1 MIPKRFVL
9 ASDIVEPSGL
19 PVPDI
24 IVKSLRND
32 SKLAKRSFAHLLYV
46 HKVVKR
52 REVVVKSANYFARFL
67 IGRMFMSG
75 TDNTNVIGKTM
86 SGIYINVR
94 LGVEP

>member
-9 ASDIVEPSGL
+9 TSDIVAPSGL

-32 SKLAKRSFAHLLYV
+32 SQLIKRSFAHLLYV
-46 HKVVKR
+46 HKVIKR
-52 REVVVKSANYFARFL
+52 RDVAVKSTNYFARFL
-67 IGRMFMSG
+67 IGSMFMSG
-75 TDNTNVIGKTM
+75 ADDATGRMFT

-94 LGVEP
+94 LG

>member
-9 ASDIVEPSGL
+9 TSDIVAPSGL

-32 SKLAKRSFAHLLYV
+32 SQLIKRSFAHLPDV
-46 HKVVKR
+46 HEVVGQ

-67 IGRMFMSG
+67 IGQMFMSG
-75 TDNTNVIGKTM
+75 V
-86 SGIYINVR
+86 YINVR
-94 LGVEP
+94 LG

>member
-1 MIPKRFVL
+1 MIPTRFTL

-32 SKLAKRSFAHLLYV
+32 SQLIKRSFAHLPDV
-46 HKVVKR
+46 HEVVGQ

-67 IGRMFMSG
+67 IGQMFMSG
-75 TDNTNVIGKTM
+75 V
-86 SGIYINVR
+86 YINVR
-94 LGVEP
+94 LGVRP

>member
-9 ASDIVEPSGL
+9 TSDIVAPSGL

-32 SKLAKRSFAHLLYV
+32 SQLIKRSFAHLPDV
-46 HKVVKR
+46 HEVVGQ

-67 IGRMFMSG
+67 IGQMFMSG
-75 TDNTNVIGKTM
+75 V
-86 SGIYINVR
+86 YINVR
-94 LGVEP
+94 LGVRP

>member
-9 ASDIVEPSGL
+9 TSDIVAPSGL
-19 PVPDI
+19 PVPAL

-32 SKLAKRSFAHLLYV
+32 SQLIKRSFAHLPDV
-46 HKVVKR
+46 HEVIGQ

-75 TDNTNVIGKTM
+75 V
-86 SGIYINVR
+86 YINVR
-94 LGVEP
+94 LG